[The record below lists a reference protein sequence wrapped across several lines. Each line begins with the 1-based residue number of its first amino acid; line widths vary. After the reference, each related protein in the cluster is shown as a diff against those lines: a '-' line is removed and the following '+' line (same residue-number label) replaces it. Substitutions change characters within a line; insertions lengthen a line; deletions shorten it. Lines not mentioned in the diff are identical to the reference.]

1 MLNLSSGSGRVES
14 SFLPSLRVYGRIE
27 MARYYDSVITI
38 YLDTKR
44 NAQFFCSKSMSSHLL
59 WDRVT
64 FLPSFW
70 SSAMNAFLKKK
81 N

>member
-14 SFLPSLRVYGRIE
+14 SFLLSLKVYGRIE
-27 MARYYDSVITI
+27 MEGYYDS
-38 YLDTKR
+38 TKR

-70 SSAMNAFLKKK
+70 SSAMNAFFF
-81 N
+81 